1 MVVVS
6 FKEEVMRIAKERV
19 CALTLFVIL
28 AGVLS
33 APAQRLDGDL
43 SGEVKDGHG
52 LAVAGAKVTITN
64 QSQGTKKG
72 LETTDAGTFFVPN
85 LLPGLYKIEEP
96 GQQVGDKE
104 RPRIRRLE
112 SLFRSEEHTSELQS
126 RSDLVCRLLLEKKK
140 N

>member
-85 LLPGLYKIEEP
+85 LLPGLYKIEVEQSGFRKLVKP
-96 GQQVGDKE
+96 DVEVMPTGSPKYASCSSWE
-104 RPRIRRLE
+104 RSARR
-112 SLFRSEEHTSELQS
+112 
-126 RSDLVCRLLLEKKK
+126 
-140 N
+140 